1 MAIPDEAYTAGLR
14 RLEQELADG
23 SAPRL
28 GDRVVDVACG
38 TGVVAIAAAR
48 RVGPTGRVIGVD
60 LNPGMLVMARAQSA
74 PSPEC
79 APIEWHEASAD
90 ALPWPTDPAIS
101 STASSGF
108 NIFRTDSR
116 P

>member
-1 MAIPDEAYTAGLR
+1 
-14 RLEQELADG
+14 
-23 SAPRL
+23 
-28 GDRVVDVACG
+28 
-38 TGVVAIAAAR
+38 
-48 RVGPTGRVIGVD
+48 
-60 LNPGMLVMARAQSA
+60 MLVMARAQSA